1 MKRLIKNIICL
12 IGITSVVLLSSTK
25 NVYADEAADAQAI
38 LNAQLEQISKQ
49 QQEILKNQQQALLL
63 QQQAI
68 LAMQQQAFIDQYQAA
83 LRAQAYLAT
92 IQANATSQAYLL
104 NSIEAVQKAQYQY
117 MLQKENLDYQDHLMK
132 EYTESQ
138 KQALDAF
145 KGYGG
150 VIN

>member
-1 MKRLIKNIICL
+1 MKRLIKNVICL

-68 LAMQQQAFIDQYQAA
+68 LAMQQQTFIDQYQTA